1 MIPLLDLDLV
11 AFRVAATVPE
21 QDPFEVCEYRIDV
34 MIRSILECCDAEEY
48 IGVLTGKNN
57 FRKKVN
63 PEYKANR
70 KDKVPPVYLP
80 NCREYLVENYNATIT
95 DGVEADD
102 MLGWLQTKDTVI
114 CSIDKDLK
122 QIPGNHFN
130 FVKLEFDTVNP
141 ADGVKFF
148 WKQML
153 IGDKT
158 DNIYGIDG
166 IGPVK
171 ASKLIDP
178 CENEQECFE
187 RVYDLYKGDTERFV
201 SNAQCLWIMRKEN
214 TTWAEQVDLI
224 LPDQLQQEVDRQLD
238 FMTSLRVGT

>member
-1 MIPLLDLDLV
+1 MIPLIDADLV

-21 QDPFEVCEYRIDV
+21 YDPFDVCEYRIDV
-34 MIRSILECCDAEEY
+34 MMRGILESCEAEEY
-48 IGVLTGKNN
+48 IAVLTGKNN

-122 QIPGNHFN
+122 QIAGQHFN
-130 FVKLEFDTVNP
+130 FVKLEFDTVSP
-141 ADGVKFF
+141 ADGNKFF

-153 IGDKT
+153 IGDKS
-158 DNIYGIDG
+158 DNIFGIDG

-171 ASKLIDP
+171 AAKLIDP
-178 CENEQECFE
+178 CESEQECFE
-187 RVYDLYKGDTERFV
+187 RVWELYRGDAGRFV
-201 SNAQCLWIMRKEN
+201 MNAQCLWIMHKEGE
-214 TTWAEQVDLI
+214 TWVQQQDLI
-224 LPDQLQQEVDRQLD
+224 LPDQLQQEVEVQLD
-238 FMTSLRVGT
+238 FMTSLKDGT

>member
-1 MIPLLDLDLV
+1 MIPLVDMDLV

-21 QDPFEVCEYRIDV
+21 HDPFDVCEYRIDV
-34 MIRSILECCDAEEY
+34 MMRGILESCEAEEY

-70 KDKVPPVYLP
+70 KDKEPPYYLQD
-80 NCREYLVENYNATIT
+80 CRKYLTDNYNATT
-95 DGVEADD
+95 TEGVEADD
-102 MLGWLQTKDTVI
+102 MLGWMQTKDTVI

-122 QIPGNHFN
+122 QIAGNHFN
-130 FVKLEFDTVNP
+130 FVKLEFDTVSP
-141 ADGVKFF
+141 ADGTKFF

-171 ASKLIDP
+171 ASKRIDP
-178 CENEQECFE
+178 CESEQECFE
-187 RVYDLYKGDTERFV
+187 HVWELYNGDSERFV
-201 SNAQCLWIMRKEN
+201 MNAQCLWIMRKEGE
-214 TTWAEQVDLI
+214 TWAHQVDLI